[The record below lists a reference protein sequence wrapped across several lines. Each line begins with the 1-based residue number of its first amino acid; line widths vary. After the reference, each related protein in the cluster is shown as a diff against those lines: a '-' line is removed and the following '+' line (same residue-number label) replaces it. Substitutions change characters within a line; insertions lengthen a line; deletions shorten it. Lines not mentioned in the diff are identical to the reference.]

1 MQSYIATCEK
11 GHTKKISDLGEIY
24 NEFTFDYE
32 CFECLAIGEITNV
45 NLTCPHCAEGKHW
58 LCPEEDLLECSCKCN
73 EDPDYVLQLIAE
85 LEKDVEF

>member
-24 NEFTFDYE
+24 NGFTFDYE
-32 CFECLAIGEITNV
+32 CPECLAIGEITNV
-45 NLTCPHCAEGKHW
+45 NLTCPNCGEGKHW
-58 LCPEEDLLECSCKCN
+58 LCPENDLLGCSCFCH
-73 EDPDYVLQLIAE
+73 EDSEYVLQLIAE